1 MPELND
7 LNEVINAILSAF
19 RSVGA
24 ELTWS
29 WFWYQ
34 IGLLLVAAG
43 AARILAAIVRSRV
56 DLTSSAMGMP
66 GAVRRFVR
74 ALFGSLTVAFFALFV
89 GIMRASM
96 LLVTWPS
103 HSYVLAVAAS
113 LATAWLV
120 IRLMAGIVRDQLL
133 VRIIAVV
140 AFLIAA
146 LSILGLLEPVTA
158 ALDFVAITIG
168 GLRLTPLLIL
178 KVAVLLSLAIWVA
191 GLISKFIDT
200 WLSRSG
206 DLTPSAQV
214 LISKLAS
221 IALIVLAVVIVLS
234 SVGIDLSAL
243 TIFGGAIGV
252 GLGFG
257 LQKIVA
263 NFISGIIL
271 LVDKSVKPGDL
282 VTIGDNFGRVSTMN
296 VRYISVAAGDGREFL
311 IPNEDLVTQKVVNWT
326 YRDRNTLVEVKFG
339 TNYDADPKVVCKLAC
354 EIAAR
359 TPRVTDVHTPVCLL
373 TEFADY
379 GMKYSLTFWIN
390 DPEAGMGNV
399 RSDVMMA
406 LWDAF
411 KREGIQVPYPVRDI
425 RVRGALPIE
434 AVVDASERLTHAVL
448 LRADPGDA
456 DQALQAFSR
465 RREARRRRHRNGACR
480 QSRIND
486 GPAGARLEGVAVALA
501 QHQAQAA
508 AVARTD
514 RGRFRWRPANS
525 SASTPSNPNAI
536 VGEALRAE
544 AIAELSGYETIRR
557 EVRYGRAS
565 RVDFLLQQASRPD
578 CYVEVKNVHL
588 MRRQGLAEFPDS
600 VTDRGARHLDELGA
614 MARAGSRAVMLF
626 VIQIASANSLDL
638 ARDIDPAYGAAF
650 DKARAEGVE
659 ALAYTCRVGSDGVFL
674 AAAVPIVA

>member
-7 LNEVINAILSAF
+7 LHQAVDVILNAL

-24 ELTWS
+24 ELTWA

-34 IGLLLVAAG
+34 IGLLLIAAG
-43 AARILAAIVRSRV
+43 LARILAAIVRSRV
-56 DLTSSAMGMP
+56 DLTSSSMGMP

-74 ALFGSLTVAFFALFV
+74 ALFGSLGVAFFALFV
-89 GIMRASM
+89 GVMRSSM
-96 LLVTWPS
+96 LLMTWPS
-103 HSYVLAVAAS
+103 RSYVLAIAAS

-133 VRIIAVV
+133 VRVIAVV
-140 AFLIAA
+140 AFLLAA
-146 LSILGLLEPVTA
+146 LSILGLLDTVTA
-158 ALDFVAITIG
+158 ALDSVALKIG

-178 KVAVLLSLAIWVA
+178 EVAVLLSFAIWIA
-191 GLISKFIDT
+191 GLVSKFIDS

-214 LISKLAS
+214 LVSKLAS
-221 IALIVLAVVIVLS
+221 IALMVLAVVIVLS

-282 VTIGDNFGRVSTMN
+282 VTIGNNFGRVSTMN

-311 IPNEDLVTQKVVNWT
+311 IPNEDLITQKVVNWT

-354 EIAAR
+354 EIAAK
-359 TPRVTDVHTPVCLL
+359 TPRVTKVNAPVCLL

-379 GMKYSLTFWIN
+379 GMKYSLTFWIT

-411 KREGIQVPYPVRDI
+411 KREGIRVPYPVRDI
-425 RVRGALPIE
+425 RVRSALPIE
-434 AVVDASERLTHAVL
+434 TVMDAS
-448 LRADPGDA
+448 
-456 DQALQAFSR
+456 
-465 RREARRRRHRNGACR
+465 
-480 QSRIND
+480 
-486 GPAGARLEGVAVALA
+486 
-501 QHQAQAA
+501 
-508 AVARTD
+508 
-514 RGRFRWRPANS
+514 
-525 SASTPSNPNAI
+525 
-536 VGEALRAE
+536 
-544 AIAELSGYETIRR
+544 
-557 EVRYGRAS
+557 
-565 RVDFLLQQASRPD
+565 
-578 CYVEVKNVHL
+578 
-588 MRRQGLAEFPDS
+588 
-600 VTDRGARHLDELGA
+600 
-614 MARAGSRAVMLF
+614 
-626 VIQIASANSLDL
+626 
-638 ARDIDPAYGAAF
+638 
-650 DKARAEGVE
+650 
-659 ALAYTCRVGSDGVFL
+659 SD
-674 AAAVPIVA
+674 